1 MSLSKYTIFATL
13 TAVLLLSSCSR
24 QQRAKHNV
32 EPIPVSVT
40 VISETQESV
49 SQNYVGTVEAV
60 SSSSLSFAVPGNVTN
75 VYVKNGQRV
84 AQGTLLAELDPT
96 PYNDSYAAAQATLRQ
111 AQDGYDRLKQLHDKG
126 SITEVQWVE
135 IQTKLEQAKSS
146 AALAKKNLD
155 NCKLYAPFAGVVGK
169 TDIALGMNALP
180 GMSALTLLKTDQ
192 VEVRFPVPENVISDV
207 RVGQPVRITVSALGN
222 RVCEGKVG
230 GKGVVAN
237 PLSHNYEITV
247 PVANRTQD
255 LMPGMVCNVQLVSAD
270 STRNIILPNPTV
282 KVAPDGGHF
291 VWLVQNGR
299 AVQRPVVTGGL
310 AQKGLIVV
318 SGLNAGD
325 SVITRGEQ
333 KVSSGM
339 EVVVQ

>member
-1 MSLSKYTIFATL
+1 MSLSKYTFFCALIVA
-13 TAVLLLSSCSR
+13 LLLSSCSR
-24 QQRAKHNV
+24 QQRAKHKV
-32 EPIPVSVT
+32 ESIPVSVT
-40 VISETQESV
+40 VIAETQESV

-60 SSSSLSFAVPGNVTN
+60 SSSVLSFAVPGNVTN
-75 VYVKNGQRV
+75 VYVKNGQHV
-84 AQGTLLAELDPT
+84 AQGTLLAELDPAS
-96 PYNDSYAAAQATLRQ
+96 YNDSYSAAQATLRQ

-126 SITEVQWVE
+126 SITEVQWIE

-155 NCKLYAPFAGVVGK
+155 DCKLYAPFAGVVGK

-180 GMSALTLLKTDQ
+180 GMSAITLLKTDQ

-207 RVGQPVRITVSALGN
+207 HVGQPVRITVSALGN

-237 PLSHNYEITV
+237 PLSHNYEISV
-247 PVANRTQD
+247 PIVNRTQD

-270 STRNIILPNPTV
+270 STRNIVLPNQTV

-291 VWLVQNGR
+291 VWVVQNRR
-299 AVQRPVVTGGL
+299 AEQRPVVTGGL

-318 SGLNAGD
+318 AGLSAGD

>member
-1 MSLSKYTIFATL
+1 MYLSKYTIIGALVFA
-13 TAVLLLSSCSR
+13 VMLSSCSR
-24 QQRAKHNV
+24 QQRAKQQV
-32 EPIPVSVT
+32 DPIPVTVT
-40 VISETQESV
+40 VIAETQESV

-60 SSSSLSFAVPGNVTN
+60 SSSVLSFAVPGNVTN

-84 AQGTLLAELDPT
+84 AQGTLLAEIDAT
-96 PYNDSYAAAQATLRQ
+96 SYNDSYAAAQATLRQ

-146 AALAKKNLD
+146 EALARKNLE

-169 TDIALGMNALP
+169 TDIALGMNTLP

-192 VEVRFPVPENVISDV
+192 VEVRFPVPENVISDI
-207 RVGQPVRITVSALGN
+207 RIGQPVRISVSALGN
-222 RVCEGKVG
+222 RVCEGHVG

-237 PLSHNYEITV
+237 PLSHNYEVTV
-247 PVANRTQD
+247 PVVNRTQD

-270 STRNIILPNPTV
+270 STRNIVLPNQTV
-282 KVAPDGGHF
+282 KLAPDGEHY
-291 VWLVQNGR
+291 VWVVRNGR

-310 AQKGLIVV
+310 AQKGIIVV
-318 SGLNAGD
+318 SGLCAGD

-333 KVSSGM
+333 KVSTGM

>member
-1 MSLSKYTIFATL
+1 MSLSKYTFFGTL
-13 TAVLLLSSCSR
+13 ILAVMLSSCSR
-24 QQRAKHNV
+24 QQRAKHKV

-40 VISETQESV
+40 VIAETQESV

-60 SSSSLSFAVPGNVTN
+60 SSSVLSFAVPGNVTN

-84 AQGTLLAELDPT
+84 AQGTLLAELDPIS
-96 PYNDSYAAAQATLRQ
+96 YNDSYSAAQATLRQ

-126 SITEVQWVE
+126 SITEVQWIE

-146 AALAKKNLD
+146 AALAKKNLED
-155 NCKLYAPFAGVVGK
+155 CKLYAPFAGVVGK

-180 GMSALTLLKTDQ
+180 GMSAITLLKTDQ

-207 RVGQPVRITVSALGN
+207 YMGQPVRITVSALGN

-237 PLSHNYEITV
+237 PLSHNYEISV
-247 PVANRTQD
+247 PIVNRTQD

-270 STRNIILPNPTV
+270 STRNIVLPNQTV

-291 VWLVQNGR
+291 VWVVQNGR
-299 AVQRPVVTGGL
+299 AEQRSVVTGGL

-318 SGLNAGD
+318 AGLSAGD

>member
-1 MSLSKYTIFATL
+1 MSFTRYTL
-13 TAVLLLSSCSR
+13 LCAVVVAVLLSSCSR
-24 QQRAKHNV
+24 QQRAKHKV
-32 EPIPVSVT
+32 EPIPVTVT

-60 SSSSLSFAVPGNVTN
+60 SSSVLSFAVPGNVTN
-75 VYVKNGQRV
+75 VYVKNGQKV
-84 AQGTLLAELDPT
+84 AQGTLLAEIDAT
-96 PYNDSYAAAQATLRQ
+96 SYNDSYAAAQATLRQ

-146 AALAKKNLD
+146 EALARKNLE

-169 TDIALGMNALP
+169 TDIALGMNTLP

-192 VEVRFPVPENVISDV
+192 VEVRFPVPENVISDI
-207 RVGQPVRITVSALGN
+207 RIGQPVRISVSALGN
-222 RVCEGKVG
+222 RVCEGRVG

-237 PLSHNYEITV
+237 PLSHNYEVTV
-247 PVANRTQD
+247 PVVNRTQD
-255 LMPGMVCNVQLVSAD
+255 LMPGMVCNVQLASAD
-270 STRNIILPNPTV
+270 STRNIVLPNQTV
-282 KVAPDGGHF
+282 KVAPDGEHY
-291 VWLVQNGR
+291 VWVVRNGR

-310 AQKGLIVV
+310 AQKGIIVV
-318 SGLNAGD
+318 SGLCAGD

-333 KVSSGM
+333 KVSTGM

>member
-1 MSLSKYTIFATL
+1 MSLSKYTFFCALIVA
-13 TAVLLLSSCSR
+13 LLLSSCSR
-24 QQRAKHNV
+24 QQRAKHKV
-32 EPIPVSVT
+32 ESIPVSVM
-40 VISETQESV
+40 VIAETQESV

-60 SSSSLSFAVPGNVTN
+60 SSSVLSFAVPGNVTN
-75 VYVKNGQRV
+75 VYVKNGQHV
-84 AQGTLLAELDPT
+84 AQGTLLAELDPAS
-96 PYNDSYAAAQATLRQ
+96 YNDSYSAAQATLRQ

-126 SITEVQWVE
+126 SITEVQWIE

-155 NCKLYAPFAGVVGK
+155 DCKLYAPFAGVVGK

-180 GMSALTLLKTDQ
+180 GMSAITLLKTDQ

-207 RVGQPVRITVSALGN
+207 HVGQPVRITVSALGN

-237 PLSHNYEITV
+237 PLSHNYEISV
-247 PVANRTQD
+247 PIVNRTQD

-270 STRNIILPNPTV
+270 STRNIVLPNQTV

-291 VWLVQNGR
+291 VWVVQNRR
-299 AVQRPVVTGGL
+299 AEQRPVVTGGL

-318 SGLNAGD
+318 AGLSAGD

>member
-1 MSLSKYTIFATL
+1 MYLSKYTIIGALVFA
-13 TAVLLLSSCSR
+13 VMLSSCSR
-24 QQRAKHNV
+24 QQHAKHQV
-32 EPIPVSVT
+32 DPIPVTVT
-40 VISETQESV
+40 VIAETQEAV

-84 AQGTLLAELDPT
+84 AQGTLLAEIDAT
-96 PYNDSYAAAQATLRQ
+96 SYKDSHAAAQATLRQ

-146 AALAKKNLD
+146 EALARKNLE

-169 TDIALGMNALP
+169 IDVALGMNALP
-180 GMSALTLLKTDQ
+180 GLSAVTLLKIDQ
-192 VEVRFPVPENVISDV
+192 VEVRFPVPENVISDINI
-207 RVGQPVRITVSALGN
+207 GQPVRISVSALGN
-222 RVCEGKVG
+222 RVCEGRVG

-237 PLSHNYEITV
+237 PLSHNYEVTV
-247 PVANRTQD
+247 PVVNRTQD
-255 LMPGMVCNVQLVSAD
+255 LMPGMVCNVQLASAD
-270 STRNIILPNPTV
+270 STRNIVLPNQTV
-282 KVAPDGGHF
+282 KVAPDGEHY
-291 VWLVQNGR
+291 VWVVRNGR

-310 AQKGLIVV
+310 AQKGIIVV
-318 SGLNAGD
+318 SGLSVGD
-325 SVITRGEQ
+325 SLITRGEQ
-333 KVSSGM
+333 KVSTGM

>member
-1 MSLSKYTIFATL
+1 MSLSRYTFFGAL
-13 TAVLLLSSCSR
+13 VLAVLLPSCSR
-24 QQRAKHNV
+24 QQRAKHKV
-32 EPIPVSVT
+32 EPIPVKVT
-40 VISETQESV
+40 VITETQESV

-60 SSSSLSFAVPGNVTN
+60 SSSVLSFAVAGNVTN

-96 PYNDSYAAAQATLRQ
+96 SYNDSYSAAQAALRQ

-135 IQTKLEQAKSS
+135 IQTKLEQAKS
-146 AALAKKNLD
+146 AEALARKNLE

-169 TDIALGMNALP
+169 TDIALGMNAMP
-180 GMSALTLLKTDQ
+180 GMSAITLLKIDQ

-207 RVGQPVRITVSALGN
+207 RVGQPVRISVTALGN
-222 RVCEGKVG
+222 RVCEGRVG

-247 PVANRTQD
+247 PIVNRTQD
-255 LMPGMVCNVQLVSAD
+255 LMPGMVCNVQLAGTD
-270 STRNIILPNPTV
+270 STRNIVLPNPTV

-291 VWLVQNGR
+291 VWVVQNGR

-318 SGLNAGD
+318 AGLSAGD

-339 EVVVQ
+339 EVVIQ